1 MRVFELAKQL
11 NVPSK
16 DLIHDLKTI
25 GVTVSNHM
33 AALETETV
41 TEIVKKLEKK
51 DAPKSPAVSAVKKK
65 VLASR
70 PPVAG
75 KVPSVP
81 AEPPKVEKKLILVK
95 RRHNEPLLGPDLL
108 PLKPEEELMPVEELT
123 ERTAAPSAPELI
135 PPASPQAPE
144 PIPTPF
150 FPPGQLPPAHP
161 AERPAWAKKGGPE
174 VVQPLPDQSLKDKG
188 KK

>member
-70 PPVAG
+70 PPVAVKG
-75 KVPSVP
+75 PAVP

-95 RRHNEPLLGPDLL
+95 RRHSEPLLGPDLL

-123 ERTAAPSAPELI
+123 ERTAAPA
-135 PPASPQAPE
+135 
-144 PIPTPF
+144 
-150 FPPGQLPPAHP
+150 
-161 AERPAWAKKGGPE
+161 GPE
-174 VVQPLPDQSLKDKG
+174 VIPQPTPQAAEPAPT
-188 KK
+188 

>member
-33 AALETETV
+33 AALERKTV

-51 DAPKSPAVSAVKKK
+51 DAPKSPPVSAVKKK

-70 PPVAG
+70 PPVG
-75 KVPSVP
+75 VKVPSVP

-95 RRHNEPLLGPDLL
+95 RRHSEPLLGPDLL
-108 PLKPEEELMPVEELT
+108 PLKPEEELLPVEELT
-123 ERTAAPSAPELI
+123 ERTGAKKRAERCGTAKTNLCRSGTT
-135 PPASPQAPE
+135 PPAGA
-144 PIPTPF
+144 ICARCRCI
-150 FPPGQLPPAHP
+150 G
-161 AERPAWAKKGGPE
+161 AKKNPGMRRRVLRQKSPNPG
-174 VVQPLPDQSLKDKG
+174 
-188 KK
+188 